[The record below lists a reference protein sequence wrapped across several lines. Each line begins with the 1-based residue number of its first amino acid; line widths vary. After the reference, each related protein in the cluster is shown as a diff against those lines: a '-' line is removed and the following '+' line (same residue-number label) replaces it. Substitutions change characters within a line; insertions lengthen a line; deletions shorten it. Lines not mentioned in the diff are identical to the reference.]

1 LLSFDDFANNEL
13 ISQADYQDFQS
24 TYILLY
30 QKFRDIE
37 KADKESII
45 EDLIFE
51 IELVKQV
58 EINVDFILILIKSL
72 QGASASENKEIKAKI
87 SKSILSSYSLRSK
100 KDLIEQF
107 VDSINNNTDVDTYWK
122 EFISEQRKLE
132 LKTIIEQENLD
143 PAKTEEFITQ
153 AFFEGQ
159 IKSIGTSITKL
170 LPAKNMF
177 SPSYEH
183 SLQKSLVIQKLSGFF
198 ERFSNL

>member
-1 LLSFDDFANNEL
+1 M
-13 ISQADYQDFQS
+13 
-24 TYILLY
+24 LY

-107 VDSINNNTDVDTYWK
+107 VDSINNNTDIDTYWK

-132 LKTIIEQENLD
+132 LKTIIDEENLD

-177 SPSYEH
+177 SASYEH
-183 SLQKSLVIQKLSGFF
+183 SLQKSLVIQKLTEFF